1 MSLWGLGC
9 NSLWTQVGTL
19 PLEPSSL
26 PPGHNVFVN
35 DTVRESGDVG
45 EDNDDSEDSKEA
57 LNLLDNLA
65 GFFFHG
71 RTDRLLNQVALIK
84 NKFDSVII
92 IIILDFILILIFVS
106 TMIIFD
112 LIVTISTLSLSP
124 L

>member
-1 MSLWGLGC
+1 MVATLFGLKSAHFLW
-9 NSLWTQVGTL
+9 NQVHFHL
-19 PLEPSSL
+19 I
-26 PPGHNVFVN
+26 NVFVN
-35 DTVRESGDVG
+35 DTVRESGDGSVG
-45 EDNDDSEDSKEA
+45 EDSDDSEDRKEA
-57 LNLLDNLA
+57 SNLLDNLA

>member
-9 NSLWTQVGTL
+9 NFLWTQVGRL

-35 DTVRESGDVG
+35 DTVRESGDGSVG
-45 EDNDDSEDSKEA
+45 EDSDDSEDSKEA

-84 NKFDSVII
+84 NKFDINFNII
-92 IIILDFILILIFVS
+92 IFYTDQ
-106 TMIIFD
+106 
-112 LIVTISTLSLSP
+112 
-124 L
+124 

>member
-1 MSLWGLGC
+1 M
-9 NSLWTQVGTL
+9 
-19 PLEPSSL
+19 
-26 PPGHNVFVN
+26 
-35 DTVRESGDVG
+35 
-45 EDNDDSEDSKEA
+45 
-57 LNLLDNLA
+57 NLLDNLA

>member
-45 EDNDDSEDSKEA
+45 EDSDDSEDSKEA

-84 NKFDSVII
+84 NKFDINFNII
-92 IIILDFILILIFVS
+92 IFYTDQ
-106 TMIIFD
+106 
-112 LIVTISTLSLSP
+112 
-124 L
+124 